1 MTDVHDE
8 IQPLI
13 AAYAMGAV
21 PEDEIPAIRAHIL
34 TCEICFAEAES
45 YTDTLSALAASV
57 PSVPLPAGFAERVVA
72 EARGGSSETAPE
84 PVSPSRRRWSWRS
97 LIPAVAVLSVLSL
110 IGTSVALVRAADRQ
124 RDYMSAVASL
134 VHDPNAFALEGPGGA
149 EARLASTDD
158 GLVLVAVDLGEAPTA
173 RDYQLWLIKDGV
185 PTPGVTFDAG
195 DPVVVVEGS
204 QDLEGYEGAA
214 ITVEPDGGSRQ
225 PTTDPVLST

>member
-1 MTDVHDE
+1 MTDVHEE
-8 IQPLI
+8 IQSLI

-34 TCEICFAEAES
+34 SCEICFAEAES
-45 YTDTLSALAASV
+45 YTEVLSTLASSV
-57 PSVPLPAGFAERVVA
+57 PAVPLPAGFAEQVA
-72 EARGGSSETAPE
+72 AAARGESVESAPE
-84 PVSPSRRRWSWRS
+84 STGSRRDRWAWRA
-97 LIPAVAVLSVLSL
+97 LMPGVALLSVLAL
-110 IGTSVALVRAADRQ
+110 IGTGVALVRSADRQ
-124 RDYMSAVASL
+124 REYLSAVASL
-134 VHDPNAFALEGPGGA
+134 VRDPNAFALEGPGGA

-195 DPVVVVEGS
+195 DSVVVVEAP

-214 ITVEPDGGSRQ
+214 ITVEPEGGSRR